1 MIRPLVVL
9 LVAVSAM
16 PLSAET
22 RTWKSVDGK
31 FTRVAEFVSRDAG
44 HVTIRDTNGKQASV
58 EISKLNL
65 EDQKWLDKYHSLSAP
80 KPQSEPDPR
89 ALFDTIK
96 FNDSRETV
104 LAKLKASKFAEITVD
119 ETFIGRSGLNG
130 VFRTRQK
137 IGDLNA
143 SLYFDWTD
151 GGKLREITL
160 QTDALPPEKYQSD
173 IAAGWKFFVEL
184 LSSLYGKP
192 AQKGPLP
199 SIASLGDGSFSPS
212 HLWNLESG
220 GSALLGTARDGSRYQ
235 LVMRFTQKKVEPTGI
250 L

>member
-1 MIRPLVVL
+1 MIRPLVAL

-22 RTWKSVDGK
+22 RTWKSADGK
-31 FTRVAEFVSRDAG
+31 FTRVAEFISRDAD
-44 HVTIRDTNGKQASV
+44 HVTIRDANGRQASV

-65 EDQKWLDKYHSLSAP
+65 EDQKWLDEYHSLSAP
-80 KPQSEPDPR
+80 SPQSEPDPR
-89 ALFDTIK
+89 ALFDTLK

-104 LAKLKASKFAEITVD
+104 LAKLKASKFAEMTMD

-151 GGKLREITL
+151 GGKLQEINL
-160 QTDALPPEKYQSD
+160 QTDALPAEGYETA
-173 IAAGWKFFVEL
+173 IAPSWKKSIEL
-184 LSSLYGKP
+184 LSELYGKP
-192 AQKGPLP
+192 MQKGPLP
-199 SIASLGDGSFSPS
+199 ASNSINSGSFNPS
-212 HLWNLESG
+212 HLWNLDG
-220 GSALLGTARDGSRYQ
+220 GSVLLGTAREGPRYQ
-235 LVMRFTQKKVEPTGI
+235 LVVRFTQKKIQPI
-250 L
+250 ALP